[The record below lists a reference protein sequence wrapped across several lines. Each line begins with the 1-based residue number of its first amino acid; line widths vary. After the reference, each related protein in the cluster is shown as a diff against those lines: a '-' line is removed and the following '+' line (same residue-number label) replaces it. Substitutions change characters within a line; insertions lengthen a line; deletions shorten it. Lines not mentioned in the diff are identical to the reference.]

1 MLKGNKVWTPNGYQ
15 SGPVNSL
22 VGKGESII
30 DYTNGTGTLVTKG
43 KVGVDNQPSSVSV
56 NDNNVIAG
64 NDVDWSNGMKFSD
77 QVAPLTAKLQMYN
90 NIEKRAG
97 KKSELSSLSKQ
108 TMELQKNQLSRA
120 KAPILQAMK
129 NITDRQERQHQIE
142 DYAAQIKH
150 NCGKDRFDNGKS
162 LLDKTKQTIS
172 SWTKSGKGKVSN
184 SMLDL
189 GYAFPA
195 LLETQMLNHWRR
207 ENPVMPNIYAA
218 NKYAPIALQTM
229 AGNRVSANPILEKLY
244 AQDRQAA
251 YQLANSGGYTGG
263 QRQANRVALALGN
276 QRNVADALMNV
287 QEKNAAYRNAYA
299 EMAARLGDS
308 DAQRLQ
314 QSNQYGWEAY
324 NRAHGAKTK
333 GIETHLSNLGLIGQ
347 KWLSQRIKNKQ
358 YGDILDMYQ
367 QDIDNKNAAL
377 KAIYGIGADGN
388 KGTTGNTGSTNN
400 STGSGANNSY
410 TRPTRQ
416 PYEMNMYQRNIQPQK
431 NWQDKAM
438 QNIGNLPLPDLP
450 YQYTNYLDTIDW
462 AKYFDAQ
469 KKLNKIITGKN
480 GIPKSSLYTFFTKSS
495 SPQKNYLANLVPQL
509 IPTLPDTSKYM
520 QEYQKRMGMPM
531 DKLRSNYNK
540 YLDGDLFVDNNE
552 PLGYTRTSA
561 LTGKNTIKKYGFPI
575 NQDQM
580 IRGLLLYNNNFKV
593 PSLIPFQTNGVR
605 QNDRLPGF
613 YMNKRNRTN
622 FYTGI

>member
-43 KVGVDNQPSSVSV
+43 KVGVDNQPSSVSI

-97 KKSELSSLSKQ
+97 KKYELSSLSKQ
-108 TMELQKNQLSRA
+108 TMELQKNQLDRA

-162 LLDKTKQTIS
+162 LWDKTKQTIS
-172 SWTKSGKGKVSN
+172 SWSKSGKGKVSN

-218 NKYAPIALQTM
+218 NRYAPIALQTM

-333 GIETHLSNLGLIGQ
+333 GIETHLANLGLIGQ

-358 YGDILDMYQ
+358 YGDILDIYQ
-367 QDIDNKNAAL
+367 QDVDNKKEAL
-377 KAIYGIGADGN
+377 KTIYGIGADGSKGAAASGSTN
-388 KGTTGNTGSTNN
+388 KVGSASGLDSINYRNIAPGWTPSQYSPFIGSPNITRQNTKYDPILNTGKQVVYSQTPSSIPFQSTGNTIMHHNDFVPDDGRQLTDEQRARFN
-400 STGSGANNSY
+400 SIALHPG
-410 TRPTRQ
+410 
-416 PYEMNMYQRNIQPQK
+416 EQR
-431 NWQDKAM
+431 
-438 QNIGNLPLPDLP
+438 
-450 YQYTNYLDTIDW
+450 Y
-462 AKYFDAQ
+462 
-469 KKLNKIITGKN
+469 
-480 GIPKSSLYTFFTKSS
+480 
-495 SPQKNYLANLVPQL
+495 
-509 IPTLPDTSKYM
+509 
-520 QEYQKRMGMPM
+520 
-531 DKLRSNYNK
+531 LRSY
-540 YLDGDLFVDNNE
+540 
-552 PLGYTRTSA
+552 
-561 LTGKNTIKKYGFPI
+561 KYGM
-575 NQDQM
+575 QDVIQNP
-580 IRGLLLYNNNFKV
+580 LWFLYGSR
-593 PSLIPFQTNGVR
+593 PD
-605 QNDRLPGF
+605 DRLPGF

>member
-43 KVGVDNQPSSVSV
+43 KVGVDNQPSSVSI

-108 TMELQKNQLSRA
+108 TMELQKNQLDRA

-162 LLDKTKQTIS
+162 LWDKTKQTIS
-172 SWTKSGKGKVSN
+172 SWSKSGKGKVSN
-184 SMLDL
+184 LMLDA

-207 ENPVMPNIYAA
+207 ENPVMPSIYAA
-218 NKYAPIALQTM
+218 NRYAPIALQTM

-367 QDIDNKNAAL
+367 QDIDNKKEAL
-377 KAIYGIGADGN
+377 KTIYGIGADGS
-388 KGTTGNTGSTNN
+388 KGTSASGSTNKASNAPDAASINYRNIAPGWTPSQYSPFIGSPNITRQNTKYDPILNTGKQVVYSQTPASIPFQSTGNTIMHHNDFVPDDSRQLTDEQRARFN
-400 STGSGANNSY
+400 SIVLHPG
-410 TRPTRQ
+410 
-416 PYEMNMYQRNIQPQK
+416 EQR
-431 NWQDKAM
+431 
-438 QNIGNLPLPDLP
+438 
-450 YQYTNYLDTIDW
+450 Y
-462 AKYFDAQ
+462 
-469 KKLNKIITGKN
+469 
-480 GIPKSSLYTFFTKSS
+480 
-495 SPQKNYLANLVPQL
+495 
-509 IPTLPDTSKYM
+509 
-520 QEYQKRMGMPM
+520 
-531 DKLRSNYNK
+531 LRSY
-540 YLDGDLFVDNNE
+540 
-552 PLGYTRTSA
+552 
-561 LTGKNTIKKYGFPI
+561 KYGM
-575 NQDQM
+575 QDVIQNP
-580 IRGLLLYNNNFKV
+580 LWFLYG
-593 PSLIPFQTNGVR
+593 SR
-605 QNDRLPGF
+605 QDDRLPGF

>member
-15 SGPVNSL
+15 AGPVNSL

-43 KVGVDNQPSSVSV
+43 KVGVDNQPSSVRRD
-56 NDNNVIAG
+56 DNNVIAG
-64 NDVDWSNGMKFSD
+64 NDIDWSNGMKFSD

-108 TMELQKNQLSRA
+108 TMELQKNQLDRA

-150 NCGKDRFDNGKS
+150 NCGKDRFDSGKS
-162 LLDKTKQTIS
+162 F
-172 SWTKSGKGKVSN
+172 WKSYTTGGKGKVSN
-184 SMLDL
+184 LMLDA
-189 GYAFPA
+189 GYTLPA
-195 LLETQMLNHWRR
+195 LLETQMLNNWRR

-218 NKYAPIALQTM
+218 NRYAPIALQTM

-287 QEKNAAYRNAYA
+287 QEKNAAYRNDYA

-358 YGDILDMYQ
+358 YGDVLDMYQ
-367 QDIDNKNAAL
+367 QDIDNKKEAL
-377 KAIYGIGADGN
+377 KTIYGIGTDGN

-410 TRPTRQ
+410 IRPTGQ
-416 PYEMNMYQRNIQPQK
+416 QYEMNMYQRSIQPQQ
-431 NWQDKAM
+431 NWQNKAM
-438 QNIGNLPLPDLP
+438 QNIENLPLPDLP

-469 KKLNKIITGKN
+469 KKYNKIITGKN
-480 GIPKSSLYTFFTKSS
+480 GIPKSSQYYSYISTNT
-495 SPQKNYLANLVPQL
+495 PRGNYLSNLIPQL

-520 QEYQKRMGMPM
+520 QEYQKRMGIPM

-540 YLDGDLFVDNNE
+540 YLGGDIFVHSNE
-552 PLGYTRTSA
+552 PLGFTRMTA
-561 LTGKNTIKKYGFPI
+561 PNNKNTINEYGFPI
-575 NQDQM
+575 NQNQM

-593 PSLIPFQTNGVR
+593 PSIKQ
-605 QNDRLPGF
+605 
-613 YMNKRNRTN
+613 
-622 FYTGI
+622 

>member
-108 TMELQKNQLSRA
+108 TMELQKNQLDRA

-142 DYAAQIKH
+142 GYAAQIKH

-162 LLDKTKQTIS
+162 LWDKTKQTIS
-172 SWTKSGKGKVSN
+172 SWSKSGKGKVSN
-184 SMLDL
+184 LMLDA

-218 NKYAPIALQTM
+218 NRYAPIALQTM

-367 QDIDNKNAAL
+367 QDIDNKKEAL
-377 KAIYGIGADGN
+377 KTIYGIGADGS
-388 KGTTGNTGSTNN
+388 KGTSASGSTNKASNAPDAASINYRNIAPGWTPSQYSPFIGSPNITRQNTKYDPILNTGKQVVYSQTPASIPFQSTGNTIMHHNDFVPDDGRQLTDEQRARFN
-400 STGSGANNSY
+400 SIVLHPG
-410 TRPTRQ
+410 
-416 PYEMNMYQRNIQPQK
+416 EQR
-431 NWQDKAM
+431 
-438 QNIGNLPLPDLP
+438 
-450 YQYTNYLDTIDW
+450 Y
-462 AKYFDAQ
+462 
-469 KKLNKIITGKN
+469 
-480 GIPKSSLYTFFTKSS
+480 
-495 SPQKNYLANLVPQL
+495 
-509 IPTLPDTSKYM
+509 
-520 QEYQKRMGMPM
+520 
-531 DKLRSNYNK
+531 LRSY
-540 YLDGDLFVDNNE
+540 
-552 PLGYTRTSA
+552 
-561 LTGKNTIKKYGFPI
+561 KYGM
-575 NQDQM
+575 QDVIQNP
-580 IRGLLLYNNNFKV
+580 LWFLYG
-593 PSLIPFQTNGVR
+593 SR
-605 QNDRLPGF
+605 QDDRLPGF

>member
-1 MLKGNKVWTPNGYQ
+1 MLNVNKVWTPNGYQ
-15 SGPVNSL
+15 AGPVNSL

-43 KVGVDNQPSSVSV
+43 KVGVDNQPSSVRRD
-56 NDNNVIAG
+56 DNNVIAG
-64 NDVDWSNGMKFSD
+64 NDIDWSNGMKFSD

-108 TMELQKNQLSRA
+108 TMELQKNQLDRA

-142 DYAAQIKH
+142 DYAVQIKH
-150 NCGKDRFDNGKS
+150 NCGKDRFDSGKS
-162 LLDKTKQTIS
+162 F
-172 SWTKSGKGKVSN
+172 WKSYTTGGKGKVSN
-184 SMLDL
+184 LMLDA
-189 GYAFPA
+189 GYALPA

-207 ENPVMPNIYAA
+207 EDPLIPNIYAA
-218 NKYAPIALQTM
+218 NRYAPIALQTI
-229 AGNRVSANPILEKLY
+229 AGNRVSVNPILEKLY

-333 GIETHLSNLGLIGQ
+333 GIETHLANLGLIGQ

-367 QDIDNKNAAL
+367 QDIDNKKEAL
-377 KAIYGIGADGN
+377 KTIYGIGADGS
-388 KGTTGNTGSTNN
+388 KGAVASGSTNKSGGTSITTPNLSYQDAGIN
-400 STGSGANNSY
+400 SDILNLKYGDYSLNNLKAPYGKYWYIDPDKVADSAKY
-410 TRPTRQ
+410 TRNWAKSKEQYQRGAFGT
-416 PYEMNMYQRNIQPQK
+416 PYERIN
-431 NWQDKAM
+431 
-438 QNIGNLPLPDLP
+438 
-450 YQYTNYLDTIDW
+450 
-462 AKYFDAQ
+462 F
-469 KKLNKIITGKN
+469 
-480 GIPKSSLYTFFTKSS
+480 SS
-495 SPQKNYLANLVPQL
+495 
-509 IPTLPDTSKYM
+509 D
-520 QEYQKRMGMPM
+520 
-531 DKLRSNYNK
+531 
-540 YLDGDLFVDNNE
+540 
-552 PLGYTRTSA
+552 
-561 LTGKNTIKKYGFPI
+561 
-575 NQDQM
+575 
-580 IRGLLLYNNNFKV
+580 
-593 PSLIPFQTNGVR
+593 
-605 QNDRLPGF
+605 
-613 YMNKRNRTN
+613 
-622 FYTGI
+622 YTGGFGPNGLFLPTWAGSTFDYNPYNIISLRLRK

>member
-43 KVGVDNQPSSVSV
+43 KVGVDNQPSSVSI

-64 NDVDWSNGMKFSD
+64 NDIDWSNGMKFSD

-108 TMELQKNQLSRA
+108 TMELQKNQLDRA

-150 NCGKDRFDNGKS
+150 NCGKDRFDSGKS
-162 LLDKTKQTIS
+162 F
-172 SWTKSGKGKVSN
+172 WKSYTTGGKGKVSN
-184 SMLDL
+184 LMLDT
-189 GYAFPA
+189 GYALPA

-218 NKYAPIALQTM
+218 NRYAPIALQTM

-276 QRNVADALMNV
+276 QRNVADTLMNV

-324 NRAHGAKTK
+324 NRAHGAKAK
-333 GIETHLSNLGLIGQ
+333 GIETYLSNLGLIGQ

-367 QDIDNKNAAL
+367 QDIDNKA
-377 KAIYGIGADGN
+377 KSKEQYQRGAF
-388 KGTTGNTGSTNN
+388 GTPYERINFSSDYTGGFGPNGLFLPTWAGSTFDYN
-400 STGSGANNSY
+400 
-410 TRPTRQ
+410 
-416 PYEMNMYQRNIQPQK
+416 PYNI
-431 NWQDKAM
+431 
-438 QNIGNLPLPDLP
+438 
-450 YQYTNYLDTIDW
+450 T
-462 AKYFDAQ
+462 
-469 KKLNKIITGKN
+469 
-480 GIPKSSLYTFFTKSS
+480 SL
-495 SPQKNYLANLVPQL
+495 
-509 IPTLPDTSKYM
+509 
-520 QEYQKRMGMPM
+520 R
-531 DKLRSNYNK
+531 LRK
-540 YLDGDLFVDNNE
+540 
-552 PLGYTRTSA
+552 
-561 LTGKNTIKKYGFPI
+561 
-575 NQDQM
+575 
-580 IRGLLLYNNNFKV
+580 
-593 PSLIPFQTNGVR
+593 
-605 QNDRLPGF
+605 
-613 YMNKRNRTN
+613 
-622 FYTGI
+622 

>member
-43 KVGVDNQPSSVSV
+43 KVGVDNQPSSVSI

-108 TMELQKNQLSRA
+108 TMELQKNQLDRA

-162 LLDKTKQTIS
+162 LWDKTKQTIS
-172 SWTKSGKGKVSN
+172 SWSTSGKGKVSN

-218 NKYAPIALQTM
+218 NRYAPIALQTM

-299 EMAARLGDS
+299 EMVAKLGDS

-358 YGDILDMYQ
+358 YGDILDIYQ
-367 QDIDNKNAAL
+367 QDVDNKKEAL
-377 KAIYGIGADGN
+377 KTIYGIGADDAR
-388 KGTTGNTGSTNN
+388 GTAASGSTSKSSNASGTASINYRNIAPGWTPSQYSPFIGSPNITRQNTKYDPILNTGKQVVYSQTPTSIPFQSTGNTIMHHNDFVQDDSRQLTDEQRARFN
-400 STGSGANNSY
+400 SIVLHPG
-410 TRPTRQ
+410 
-416 PYEMNMYQRNIQPQK
+416 EQR
-431 NWQDKAM
+431 
-438 QNIGNLPLPDLP
+438 
-450 YQYTNYLDTIDW
+450 Y
-462 AKYFDAQ
+462 
-469 KKLNKIITGKN
+469 
-480 GIPKSSLYTFFTKSS
+480 
-495 SPQKNYLANLVPQL
+495 
-509 IPTLPDTSKYM
+509 
-520 QEYQKRMGMPM
+520 
-531 DKLRSNYNK
+531 LRSY
-540 YLDGDLFVDNNE
+540 
-552 PLGYTRTSA
+552 
-561 LTGKNTIKKYGFPI
+561 KYGM
-575 NQDQM
+575 QDVIQNP
-580 IRGLLLYNNNFKV
+580 LWFLYGAR
-593 PSLIPFQTNGVR
+593 PD
-605 QNDRLPGF
+605 DRLPGF

>member
-43 KVGVDNQPSSVSV
+43 KVGVDNQPSSVSI

-108 TMELQKNQLSRA
+108 TMELQKNQLDRA

-142 DYAAQIKH
+142 DYATQIKH
-150 NCGKDRFDNGKS
+150 NCGKDRFDSGKS
-162 LLDKTKQTIS
+162 F
-172 SWTKSGKGKVSN
+172 WKSYTTGGKGKVSN
-184 SMLDL
+184 LMLDT

-218 NKYAPIALQTM
+218 NRYAPIALQTI

-276 QRNVADALMNV
+276 QRNVSDALMNV

-299 EMAARLGDS
+299 EMAAKLGDS

-367 QDIDNKNAAL
+367 QDIDNKKDAI
-377 KAIYGIGADGN
+377 KA
-388 KGTTGNTGSTNN
+388 
-400 STGSGANNSY
+400 
-410 TRPTRQ
+410 
-416 PYEMNMYQRNIQPQK
+416 
-431 NWQDKAM
+431 
-438 QNIGNLPLPDLP
+438 
-450 YQYTNYLDTIDW
+450 
-462 AKYFDAQ
+462 
-469 KKLNKIITGKN
+469 
-480 GIPKSSLYTFFTKSS
+480 
-495 SPQKNYLANLVPQL
+495 
-509 IPTLPDTSKYM
+509 
-520 QEYQKRMGMPM
+520 
-531 DKLRSNYNK
+531 
-540 YLDGDLFVDNNE
+540 
-552 PLGYTRTSA
+552 
-561 LTGKNTIKKYGFPI
+561 
-575 NQDQM
+575 
-580 IRGLLLYNNNFKV
+580 LYNNSSTTANTDTKSPTNIPNLDMSVTNLKYGDNTINKLQAPYGKYWYIDPDKVVESAKSTRNWAKSKEQYQRGAFGTPYERINF
-593 PSLIPFQTNGVR
+593 SS
-605 QNDRLPGF
+605 D
-613 YMNKRNRTN
+613 
-622 FYTGI
+622 YTGGFGPNGLFLPTWAGSTFDYNPYNITSLRLRK

>member
-15 SGPVNSL
+15 SGPINSL

-108 TMELQKNQLSRA
+108 TMELQKNQLDRA

-162 LLDKTKQTIS
+162 LWDKTKQTIS

-218 NKYAPIALQTM
+218 NRYAPIALQTM

-358 YGDILDMYQ
+358 YGDILDIYQ
-367 QDIDNKNAAL
+367 QDVDNKKEAL
-377 KAIYGIGADGN
+377 KTIYGIGADN
-388 KGTTGNTGSTNN
+388 VKGTAASGSTSKSINASGTAPINYKNIAPGWTPSQYSPFIGSPNITRQNTKYDPILNTGKQVVYSQTPTSIPFQSTGNTIMHHNDFVQDDSRQLTDEQRARFN
-400 STGSGANNSY
+400 SIVLHPG
-410 TRPTRQ
+410 
-416 PYEMNMYQRNIQPQK
+416 EQR
-431 NWQDKAM
+431 
-438 QNIGNLPLPDLP
+438 
-450 YQYTNYLDTIDW
+450 Y
-462 AKYFDAQ
+462 
-469 KKLNKIITGKN
+469 
-480 GIPKSSLYTFFTKSS
+480 
-495 SPQKNYLANLVPQL
+495 
-509 IPTLPDTSKYM
+509 
-520 QEYQKRMGMPM
+520 
-531 DKLRSNYNK
+531 LRSY
-540 YLDGDLFVDNNE
+540 
-552 PLGYTRTSA
+552 
-561 LTGKNTIKKYGFPI
+561 KYGM
-575 NQDQM
+575 QDVIQNP
-580 IRGLLLYNNNFKV
+580 LWFLYGAR
-593 PSLIPFQTNGVR
+593 PD
-605 QNDRLPGF
+605 DRLPGF

>member
-15 SGPVNSL
+15 AGPVNSL

-43 KVGVDNQPSSVSV
+43 KVGVDNQPSSVRRD
-56 NDNNVIAG
+56 DNNVIAG
-64 NDVDWSNGMKFSD
+64 NDIDWSNGMKFSD

-108 TMELQKNQLSRA
+108 TMELQKNQLDRA

-142 DYAAQIKH
+142 DYASQIKH
-150 NCGKDRFDNGKS
+150 NCGKDRFDSGKS
-162 LLDKTKQTIS
+162 F
-172 SWTKSGKGKVSN
+172 WKSYTTGGKGKVSN
-184 SMLDL
+184 LMLDA

-207 ENPVMPNIYAA
+207 EDPVIPNIYAA
-218 NKYAPIALQTM
+218 NRYAPIALQTM

-263 QRQANRVALALGN
+263 QRQANRIALALGN

-347 KWLSQRIKNKQ
+347 KWLAQRIKNKQ

-377 KAIYGIGADGN
+377 KAIYGIGSDGN

-410 TRPTRQ
+410 IRPDGQ
-416 PYEMNMYQRNIQPQK
+416 PYEMNMYQRSIQPYGDWQQK
-431 NWQDKAM
+431 AISD
-438 QNIGNLPLPDLP
+438 ISNLPLPNLQ
-450 YQYTNYLDTIDW
+450 YQHTNYLDTIDW
-462 AKYFDAQ
+462 DTYFEAQ
-469 KKLNKIITGKN
+469 KKWNKIIKGNN
-480 GIPKSSLYTFFTKSS
+480 GIPKSSQYTHFDKFTATHN
-495 SPQKNYLANLVPQL
+495 NYLYNLIPQM
-509 IPTLPDTSKYM
+509 IPTLPDSSKYM
-520 QEYQKRMGMPM
+520 QTYQKYMGIPM
-531 DKLRSNYNK
+531 DQLRKDYSK
-540 YLDGDLFVDNNE
+540 YLDGDLFAENSKE
-552 PLGYTRTSA
+552 PLGFTRTSA
-561 LTGKNTIKKYGFPI
+561 PVNKKTISRYGFPI
-575 NQDQM
+575 NRDQM

-593 PSLIPFQTNGVR
+593 PSIN
-605 QNDRLPGF
+605 
-613 YMNKRNRTN
+613 
-622 FYTGI
+622 

>member
-108 TMELQKNQLSRA
+108 TMELQKNQLDRA

-162 LLDKTKQTIS
+162 LWDKTKQTIS
-172 SWTKSGKGKVSN
+172 SWSKSGKGKVSN
-184 SMLDL
+184 LMLDA

-207 ENPVMPNIYAA
+207 ENPVMPNTYAA
-218 NKYAPIALQTM
+218 NRYAPIALQTM

-276 QRNVADALMNV
+276 QRNVANALMNV
-287 QEKNAAYRNAYA
+287 QENNAAYRNAYA
-299 EMAARLGDS
+299 EMAAMLGYS
-308 DAQRLQ
+308 DAHRLQ

-333 GIETHLSNLGLIGQ
+333 GTETHLANLGLIGQ

-358 YGDILDMYQ
+358 YGDILDIYQ

-377 KAIYGIGADGN
+377 KAIYGIGADGSKGAAASGSAN
-388 KGTTGNTGSTNN
+388 KVGSASGSASINYRNIAPGWTPSQYSPFIGSPNITRQNTKYDPILNTGKQVVYSQTPSSIPFQSTGNTIMHHNDFIPDDGRQLTDEQRARFN
-400 STGSGANNSY
+400 SIVLHPG
-410 TRPTRQ
+410 
-416 PYEMNMYQRNIQPQK
+416 EQR
-431 NWQDKAM
+431 
-438 QNIGNLPLPDLP
+438 
-450 YQYTNYLDTIDW
+450 Y
-462 AKYFDAQ
+462 
-469 KKLNKIITGKN
+469 
-480 GIPKSSLYTFFTKSS
+480 
-495 SPQKNYLANLVPQL
+495 
-509 IPTLPDTSKYM
+509 
-520 QEYQKRMGMPM
+520 
-531 DKLRSNYNK
+531 LRSY
-540 YLDGDLFVDNNE
+540 
-552 PLGYTRTSA
+552 
-561 LTGKNTIKKYGFPI
+561 KYGM
-575 NQDQM
+575 QDAIQNP
-580 IRGLLLYNNNFKV
+580 LWFLYGSR
-593 PSLIPFQTNGVR
+593 PD
-605 QNDRLPGF
+605 DRLPGF

>member
-108 TMELQKNQLSRA
+108 TMELQKNQLDRA

-162 LLDKTKQTIS
+162 LWDKTKQTIS

-184 SMLDL
+184 SILDL

-377 KAIYGIGADGN
+377 KAMYGIGADGT
-388 KGTTGNTGSTNN
+388 KGTAASGSANKASNVSGTASINYRNIAPGWTPSQYSPFIGSPNITRQNTKYDPILNTGKQVVYSQTPTSIPFQSTGNTIMHHNDFVQDDSRQLTDEQRARFN
-400 STGSGANNSY
+400 SIVLHPGEQRY
-410 TRPTRQ
+410 LRP
-416 PYEMNMYQRNIQPQK
+416 Y
-431 NWQDKAM
+431 
-438 QNIGNLPLPDLP
+438 
-450 YQYTNYLDTIDW
+450 
-462 AKYFDAQ
+462 
-469 KKLNKIITGKN
+469 
-480 GIPKSSLYTFFTKSS
+480 
-495 SPQKNYLANLVPQL
+495 
-509 IPTLPDTSKYM
+509 
-520 QEYQKRMGMPM
+520 
-531 DKLRSNYNK
+531 
-540 YLDGDLFVDNNE
+540 
-552 PLGYTRTSA
+552 
-561 LTGKNTIKKYGFPI
+561 KYGM
-575 NQDQM
+575 QDVIQNP
-580 IRGLLLYNNNFKV
+580 LWFLYGAR
-593 PSLIPFQTNGVR
+593 PD
-605 QNDRLPGF
+605 DRLPGF

>member
-15 SGPVNSL
+15 GGPINSL

-64 NDVDWSNGMKFSD
+64 NDIDWSNGMKFSD

-108 TMELQKNQLSRA
+108 TMELQKNQLDRA

-129 NITDRQERQHQIE
+129 NITDRQEKQHQIE

-162 LLDKTKQTIS
+162 LWDKTKQTIS

-218 NKYAPIALQTM
+218 NRYAPIALQTM
-229 AGNRVSANPILEKLY
+229 AGNRVSANPVLEKLY

-299 EMAARLGDS
+299 DMAARLGDS

-324 NRAHGAKTK
+324 NKAHGAKTK

-358 YGDILDMYQ
+358 YGDILDIYQ
-367 QDIDNKNAAL
+367 QDVDNKKDAL
-377 KAIYGIGADGN
+377 KTMYGIGADDAKGAAASGSTSKSSN
-388 KGTTGNTGSTNN
+388 TSGTTPINYRNIAPGWTPSKYQLFSGSPNIPNQDTGINMGVLGLKYGDYSLNNLKAPYGKYWYIDPDKVADSAKYTRNWAKSREWYQRGAFGTPYERINFSSDYTGGFGPNGLFLPTWAGSTFDYNPYN
-400 STGSGANNSY
+400 ITSL
-410 TRPTRQ
+410 RLRQ
-416 PYEMNMYQRNIQPQK
+416 
-431 NWQDKAM
+431 
-438 QNIGNLPLPDLP
+438 
-450 YQYTNYLDTIDW
+450 
-462 AKYFDAQ
+462 
-469 KKLNKIITGKN
+469 
-480 GIPKSSLYTFFTKSS
+480 
-495 SPQKNYLANLVPQL
+495 
-509 IPTLPDTSKYM
+509 
-520 QEYQKRMGMPM
+520 
-531 DKLRSNYNK
+531 
-540 YLDGDLFVDNNE
+540 
-552 PLGYTRTSA
+552 
-561 LTGKNTIKKYGFPI
+561 
-575 NQDQM
+575 
-580 IRGLLLYNNNFKV
+580 
-593 PSLIPFQTNGVR
+593 
-605 QNDRLPGF
+605 
-613 YMNKRNRTN
+613 
-622 FYTGI
+622 

>member
-64 NDVDWSNGMKFSD
+64 NDVDWSNGIKFSD

-108 TMELQKNQLSRA
+108 TMELQKNQLDRA

-142 DYAAQIKH
+142 DYVSQIKY

-162 LLDKTKQTIS
+162 LWDKTKQTIS
-172 SWTKSGKGKVSN
+172 SWSKSGKGKVSN

-218 NKYAPIALQTM
+218 NRYAPIALQTM

-333 GIETHLSNLGLIGQ
+333 GIETHLANLGLIGQ

-358 YGDILDMYQ
+358 YGDILDIYQ
-367 QDIDNKNAAL
+367 QDVDNKKEAL
-377 KAIYGIGADGN
+377 KTIYGIGADGSKGAAASGSTN
-388 KGTTGNTGSTNN
+388 KVGSASGSASINYRNIAPGWTPSQYSPFIGSPNITRQNTKYDPILNTMKQVVYSQTPSSIPFQSTGNTIMHHNDFVPYYGRQLTDEQRARFN
-400 STGSGANNSY
+400 SIVLHPG
-410 TRPTRQ
+410 
-416 PYEMNMYQRNIQPQK
+416 EQR
-431 NWQDKAM
+431 
-438 QNIGNLPLPDLP
+438 
-450 YQYTNYLDTIDW
+450 Y
-462 AKYFDAQ
+462 
-469 KKLNKIITGKN
+469 
-480 GIPKSSLYTFFTKSS
+480 
-495 SPQKNYLANLVPQL
+495 
-509 IPTLPDTSKYM
+509 
-520 QEYQKRMGMPM
+520 
-531 DKLRSNYNK
+531 LRSY
-540 YLDGDLFVDNNE
+540 
-552 PLGYTRTSA
+552 
-561 LTGKNTIKKYGFPI
+561 KYGM
-575 NQDQM
+575 QDVIQNP
-580 IRGLLLYNNNFKV
+580 LWFLYGSR
-593 PSLIPFQTNGVR
+593 PD
-605 QNDRLPGF
+605 DRLPGF

>member
-15 SGPVNSL
+15 SGPINSL

-108 TMELQKNQLSRA
+108 TMELQKNQLDRA

-162 LLDKTKQTIS
+162 LWDKTKQTIS
-172 SWTKSGKGKVSN
+172 SWSKSGKGKVSN
-184 SMLDL
+184 YMLDL

-218 NKYAPIALQTM
+218 NRYAPIALQTM

-333 GIETHLSNLGLIGQ
+333 GIETHLANLGLIGQ

-358 YGDILDMYQ
+358 YGDILDIYQ
-367 QDIDNKNAAL
+367 QDVDNKKEAL
-377 KAIYGIGADGN
+377 KTIYGIGADGSKGAAASGSTN
-388 KGTTGNTGSTNN
+388 KVGSASGSASINYRNIAPGWTPNQYSPFIGPPNITRQNTKYDPILNIGKQVVYSQTPSSIPFQSTGNTIMHHNDFVPDYGRQLTDEQRARFN
-400 STGSGANNSY
+400 SIVLHPG
-410 TRPTRQ
+410 
-416 PYEMNMYQRNIQPQK
+416 EQR
-431 NWQDKAM
+431 
-438 QNIGNLPLPDLP
+438 
-450 YQYTNYLDTIDW
+450 Y
-462 AKYFDAQ
+462 
-469 KKLNKIITGKN
+469 
-480 GIPKSSLYTFFTKSS
+480 
-495 SPQKNYLANLVPQL
+495 
-509 IPTLPDTSKYM
+509 
-520 QEYQKRMGMPM
+520 
-531 DKLRSNYNK
+531 LRSY
-540 YLDGDLFVDNNE
+540 
-552 PLGYTRTSA
+552 
-561 LTGKNTIKKYGFPI
+561 KYGM
-575 NQDQM
+575 QDVIQNP
-580 IRGLLLYNNNFKV
+580 LWFLYGSR
-593 PSLIPFQTNGVR
+593 PD
-605 QNDRLPGF
+605 DRLPGF

>member
-43 KVGVDNQPSSVSV
+43 KVGVDNQPSSVSI

-64 NDVDWSNGMKFSD
+64 NDIDRSNGMKFSD

-90 NIEKRAG
+90 NIEKRVG

-108 TMELQKNQLSRA
+108 TMELQKNQLDRA

-150 NCGKDRFDNGKS
+150 NCGKDRFDSGKS
-162 LLDKTKQTIS
+162 F
-172 SWTKSGKGKVSN
+172 WKSYTTGGKGKVSN
-184 SMLDL
+184 LMLDT
-189 GYAFPA
+189 GYVLPA

-207 ENPVMPNIYAA
+207 ENPIMPNIYAA
-218 NKYAPIALQTM
+218 NRYAPIALQTM

-367 QDIDNKNAAL
+367 QDIDNKKEAL
-377 KAIYGIGADGN
+377 KTIYGIGTDGS
-388 KGTTGNTGSTNN
+388 KGAVASGSTNKAGGESGLASIN
-400 STGSGANNSY
+400 YRNIAPGWTPSQYSPFIGSPNI
-410 TRPTRQ
+410 TRQ
-416 PYEMNMYQRNIQPQK
+416 N
-431 NWQDKAM
+431 
-438 QNIGNLPLPDLP
+438 
-450 YQYTNYLDTIDW
+450 T
-462 AKYFDAQ
+462 KYDPI
-469 KKLNKIITGKN
+469 LNTGKQVVYSQT
-480 GIPKSSLYTFFTKSS
+480 PAS
-495 SPQKNYLANLVPQL
+495 
-509 IPTLPDTSKYM
+509 
-520 QEYQKRMGMPM
+520 
-531 DKLRSNYNK
+531 
-540 YLDGDLFVDNNE
+540 
-552 PLGYTRTSA
+552 
-561 LTGKNTIKKYGFPI
+561 
-575 NQDQM
+575 
-580 IRGLLLYNNNFKV
+580 
-593 PSLIPFQTNGVR
+593 IPFQSIGNTIMHHNDFVPDDSR
-605 QNDRLPGF
+605 QLTDEQRARFNSIVLHPGEQRYLRSYKYGMQDVIQNPLWFLYGSAQDDRLPGF

>member
-108 TMELQKNQLSRA
+108 TMELQKNQLDRA

-162 LLDKTKQTIS
+162 LWDKTKQTIS
-172 SWTKSGKGKVSN
+172 SWSKSGKGKVSN
-184 SMLDL
+184 LMLDA

-207 ENPVMPNIYAA
+207 ENPVMPSIYAA
-218 NKYAPIALQTM
+218 NRYAPIALQTM

-377 KAIYGIGADGN
+377 KAIYGIGADGS
-388 KGTTGNTGSTNN
+388 KGTAANGSTNKASNASGSASINYRNIAPGWTPSQYSPFIGSPNITRQNTKYDPILNTGKQVVYSQTPASIPFQSTGNTIMHHNDFVPDDSRQLTDEQRARFN
-400 STGSGANNSY
+400 SIVLHPG
-410 TRPTRQ
+410 
-416 PYEMNMYQRNIQPQK
+416 EQR
-431 NWQDKAM
+431 
-438 QNIGNLPLPDLP
+438 
-450 YQYTNYLDTIDW
+450 Y
-462 AKYFDAQ
+462 
-469 KKLNKIITGKN
+469 
-480 GIPKSSLYTFFTKSS
+480 
-495 SPQKNYLANLVPQL
+495 
-509 IPTLPDTSKYM
+509 
-520 QEYQKRMGMPM
+520 
-531 DKLRSNYNK
+531 LRSY
-540 YLDGDLFVDNNE
+540 
-552 PLGYTRTSA
+552 
-561 LTGKNTIKKYGFPI
+561 KYGM
-575 NQDQM
+575 QDVIQNP
-580 IRGLLLYNNNFKV
+580 LWFLYG
-593 PSLIPFQTNGVR
+593 SR
-605 QNDRLPGF
+605 QDDRLPGF

>member
-43 KVGVDNQPSSVSV
+43 KVGVDNQPSSVSI

-77 QVAPLTAKLQMYN
+77 QVSPLTAKLQMYN

-108 TMELQKNQLSRA
+108 TMELQKNQLDRA

-162 LLDKTKQTIS
+162 LWDKTKQTIS
-172 SWTKSGKGKVSN
+172 SWSKSGKGKVSN
-184 SMLDL
+184 LMLDA

-218 NKYAPIALQTM
+218 NRYAPIALQTM
-229 AGNRVSANPILEKLY
+229 AGNRVSVNPILEKLY

-333 GIETHLSNLGLIGQ
+333 GIETHLANLGLIGQ

-358 YGDILDMYQ
+358 YGDILDIYQ
-367 QDIDNKNAAL
+367 QDVDNKKDAL
-377 KAIYGIGADGN
+377 KTIYGIGADGSNGASASGSTN
-388 KGTTGNTGSTNN
+388 KASNASGSASINYRNIAPGWTPSQYSPFIGSPNITRQNTKYDPILNTGKQVVYSQTPSSIPFQSTGNTIMHHNDFVPDDGRQLTDEQRARFN
-400 STGSGANNSY
+400 SIVLHPG
-410 TRPTRQ
+410 
-416 PYEMNMYQRNIQPQK
+416 EQR
-431 NWQDKAM
+431 
-438 QNIGNLPLPDLP
+438 
-450 YQYTNYLDTIDW
+450 Y
-462 AKYFDAQ
+462 
-469 KKLNKIITGKN
+469 
-480 GIPKSSLYTFFTKSS
+480 
-495 SPQKNYLANLVPQL
+495 
-509 IPTLPDTSKYM
+509 
-520 QEYQKRMGMPM
+520 
-531 DKLRSNYNK
+531 LRSY
-540 YLDGDLFVDNNE
+540 
-552 PLGYTRTSA
+552 
-561 LTGKNTIKKYGFPI
+561 KYGM
-575 NQDQM
+575 QDVIQNP
-580 IRGLLLYNNNFKV
+580 LWFLYGSR
-593 PSLIPFQTNGVR
+593 PD
-605 QNDRLPGF
+605 DRLPGF